1 MKYILTLLNSFGM
14 PLQYIKISAIAIT
27 VLLFCFLLYVI
38 FYLSKMISIKFVNSK
53 YFKLRSHRWTDALRQ
68 TNFFAVCGYVAAGF
82 IANFVSG
89 LFFPTEYIHL
99 HHLVNKII
107 NIYFLICIVII
118 INKILT
124 VIQIVH
130 DTKNEIPIKG
140 FVQFLKIFVNFFGF
154 LIIFAYTIGKEPTY
168 FVSALGIIASVL
180 MIVFKDTI
188 LGLTAGWQIS
198 MNKMVKMGDWIEM
211 PKYGVDGT
219 IVDISLTTVY
229 VKNWDNRIVTVPAY
243 NLISESFQNWR
254 AMQEAGARRIKRS
267 IFIDM
272 QSVKFVDE
280 AMLNKLR
287 KFELLK
293 EYIDGKEKEIAEY
306 NKNHDIKE
314 SMYNGR
320 YLTNIGLFRIYCQ
333 QYIRT
338 RSFINTTNFSA
349 FVRQLDPTPEGLP
362 VELYCFTNTAD
373 WMKYEAYQADIFDH
387 IFSVIGEFDLFIFQ
401 NPSGRDF
408 QKLQGHS
415 PIQPFNLST
424 KK

>member
-1 MKYILTLLNSFGM
+1 MEYISLLLKYLGF
-14 PLQYIKISAIAIT
+14 PQQYVKMSSIIIT
-27 VLLFCFLLYVI
+27 IVLLVLFLYVI
-38 FYLSKMISIKFVNSK
+38 FYLSKTLSMKFINSK
-53 YFKLRSHRWTDALRQ
+53 YFKLKSQRWTYALRES
-68 TNFFAVCGYVAAGF
+68 NFFAVCGYVAAGF
-82 IANFVSG
+82 IANFVSEI
-89 LFFPTEYIHL
+89 FFPTKYIHL
-99 HHLVNKII
+99 HHLANKII
-107 NIYFLICIVII
+107 NIYFLICLII
-118 INKILT
+118 TVNKVLT

-130 DTKNEIPIKG
+130 DTRKEIPIKG
-140 FVQFLKIFVNFFGF
+140 FIQFIKIFINFFGF
-154 LIIFAYTIGKEPTY
+154 LMIFAYTIGKEPTY

-211 PKYGVDGT
+211 PQHGADGT
-219 IVDISLTTVY
+219 IIDISLTTVY
-229 VKNWDNRIVTVPAY
+229 VKNWDNKIVTIPAY
-243 NLISESFQNWR
+243 SLISESFQNWR

-272 QSVKFVDE
+272 QSVKFVDT

-293 EYIDGKEKEIAEY
+293 EYIDNKESEIEEY
-306 NKNHDIKE
+306 NKKHNIKE

-338 RSFINTTNFSA
+338 RSYINTDFSA
-349 FVRQLDPTPEGLP
+349 FVRQLDPTPQGLP
-362 VELYCFTNTAD
+362 LEIYCFTNTAN
-373 WMKYEAYQADIFDH
+373 WLKYEVCQADIFDH

-408 QKLQGHS
+408 KKLATS
-415 PIQPFNLST
+415 N
-424 KK
+424 